1 MVWPKVCSPWDVLKR
16 ECESRRPQVSL
27 SRDSPLSLWS
37 EEKYLCYQLQTR
49 LGGDWLRPTCS
60 SCWLF
65 SYLGY
70 NEMGLHYGPRQRECS
85 LSLRE
90 RVTGDLMK
98 ALEMMK
104 VVVGTDLEFLVQ
116 GRKKKPLV
124 SPSPSHFFSI
134 KSAAMLLWSAGMT
147 HHC

>member
-1 MVWPKVCSPWDVLKR
+1 
-16 ECESRRPQVSL
+16 
-27 SRDSPLSLWS
+27 
-37 EEKYLCYQLQTR
+37 
-49 LGGDWLRPTCS
+49 
-60 SCWLF
+60 
-65 SYLGY
+65 
-70 NEMGLHYGPRQRECS
+70 MGLHYGPRQRECS

-134 KSAAMLLWSAGMT
+134 KSAAMLL
-147 HHC
+147 